1 MKLRTT
7 CPCCTSRRGFIGGL
21 AALGASAVLPAARA
35 EAPSRID
42 VHHHIFPREVLDLQE
57 KLNPAWG
64 HLKPPPSLKEWTPS
78 VMIEALDRDGVAAA
92 VTSSPSPGAW
102 FGNVEGARAIMRAWN
117 DHAAGLVRDHRSRM
131 GFFAMMAPP
140 DVDGSLKEA
149 EHALDTL
156 KADGI
161 GLHSNYDGKFLGDA
175 AFAPFFDELN
185 RRKAIVYV
193 HPALSPCCGHVMPG
207 IRTNLLEFP
216 YDTTRT
222 IVSLLFS
229 GTFSRCPDIRFI
241 FSHGGGAMPMLA
253 GRIDL
258 LGNEYKGLKEKIP
271 DGIPATLKRLY
282 TDTAGTTSVASINA
296 TISVTSPSHLLY
308 GTDFPYLTI
317 ADANS
322 GLAEVKLSGELLRA
336 VERDNA
342 LALFPRLSMIPKSGD
357 RFSEKIMLD

>member
-1 MKLRTT
+1 
-7 CPCCTSRRGFIGGL
+7 
-21 AALGASAVLPAARA
+21 
-35 EAPSRID
+35 
-42 VHHHIFPREVLDLQE
+42 
-57 KLNPAWG
+57 
-64 HLKPPPSLKEWTPS
+64 
-78 VMIEALDRDGVAAA
+78 MIEALDRDGVAAA

-185 RRKAIVYV
+185 RRRAIVYV

-222 IVSLLFS
+222 IVVPVLRAAR
-229 GTFSRCPDIRFI
+229 SRAAPTSVSSSPMVAARCRCWR
-241 FSHGGGAMPMLA
+241 GAS
-253 GRIDL
+253 ICS
-258 LGNEYKGLKEKIP
+258 GNEYKGLKEKIP

-282 TDTAGTTSVASINA
+282 TDTAGTTSVACDQRHDQRHLAVASA
-296 TISVTSPSHLLY
+296 LRHRFPVSHDCRRQQRARRD
-308 GTDFPYLTI
+308 DF
-317 ADANS
+317 
-322 GLAEVKLSGELLRA
+322 GELLRA

-342 LALFPRLSMIPKSGD
+342 LALFPQ
-357 RFSEKIMLD
+357 FTA